1 MAAQEGLLGWDIQEH
16 GQRVTVEAR
25 FQNLGKKK
33 TFYINICN
41 SKLLQCLA
49 GFLTK
54 FILDLL

>member
-33 TFYINICN
+33 
-41 SKLLQCLA
+41 LL
-49 GFLTK
+49 
-54 FILDLL
+54 FILIFAIVNYYSA